1 MAPRQ
6 QNPQPKN
13 RFQITFLHQLAPEQI
28 ETFGGKATNLA
39 RLHQLG
45 FSIPNGFA
53 IPTECFK
60 NFVTTCQHLEAF
72 DNLHQNTDDVETII
86 QSATDF
92 QTAASD
98 YEIPTE
104 IANEII
110 AGFKQ
115 LVTQQDPSPTG
126 YAVRSSATAE
136 DIKKFSFAGQADSF
150 LCVQDQ
156 SHVLDAVKRTWLSL
170 YSPRALLYLQSKD
183 INLNQVQ
190 MGVVVQEMVL
200 GEVSGVMFTT
210 NVVSNNPD
218 ELIIDSSWGLGESV
232 VAGKVNPDSFII
244 QKQPIEIIERRMGDK
259 AVYSAP
265 HPQDRPE
272 CTLLKETPSE
282 KREMFSLD
290 DDQLVKLTHMGIEIE
305 QKIGYPQDIEWTY
318 KDGEFIVL
326 QTRPITT
333 S

>member
-1 MAPRQ
+1 MTSRQ
-6 QNPQPKN
+6 QDQQPKN
-13 RFQITFLHQLAPEQI
+13 RYQTTFLHQLAPEQI

-45 FSIPNGFA
+45 FTIPNGFA
-53 IPTECFK
+53 IPTDCFK
-60 NFVTTCQHLEAF
+60 NFVATCQHLEAF
-72 DNLHQNTDDVETII
+72 DILHQETDDIENLI

-92 QTAASD
+92 QTAASE

-104 IANEII
+104 IVNAII
-110 AGFKQ
+110 VGYKQ
-115 LVTQQDPSPTG
+115 LVAQQDPGSPG

-136 DIKKFSFAGQADSF
+136 DIRKFSFAGQADSF
-150 LCVQDQ
+150 LCVHEQT
-156 SHVLDAVKRTWLSL
+156 HVLDAVKRTWLSL
-170 YSPRALLYLQSKD
+170 YSPRALLYLRSKD

-190 MGVVVQEMVL
+190 MGVVVQEMIL

-218 ELIIDSSWGLGESV
+218 ELIIDATWGLGESV
-232 VAGKVNPDSFII
+232 VGGKVNPDSFII
-244 QKQPIEIIERRMGDK
+244 QKRPLEIIERRMGDK

-265 HPQDRPE
+265 HPQDKPE
-272 CTLLKETPSE
+272 CTVLKETPPE
-282 KREMFSLD
+282 KRELYSLD
-290 DDQLVKLTHMGIEIE
+290 DEQLIKLTHLGIEIE
-305 QKIGYPQDIEWTY
+305 QKFGYPQDIEWTY

>member
-1 MAPRQ
+1 MASQ
-6 QNPQPKN
+6 QQGSQQKN

-28 ETFGGKATNLA
+28 EKFGGKATNLA

-45 FSIPNGFA
+45 FSIPRGFA

-60 NFVTTCQHLEAF
+60 NFVATCQHLEAF
-72 DNLHQNTDDVETII
+72 NNLHQNTDDIETLI

-92 QTAASD
+92 QTAASQL
-98 YEIPTE
+98 EIPAE

-115 LVTQQDPSPTG
+115 LVTQQDLSPTG

-136 DIKKFSFAGQADSF
+136 DTKKFSFAGQADSF
-150 LCVQDQ
+150 LCVQNQ
-156 SHVLDAVKRTWLSL
+156 THVLNAVKRTWLSL
-170 YSPRALLYLQSKD
+170 YSARALLYLQSKD

-190 MGVVVQEMVL
+190 MGVVVQEMIL

-244 QKQPIEIIERRMGDK
+244 QKQPIEIIERRMGEK

-272 CTLLKETPSE
+272 STLLKETPPE
-282 KREMFSLD
+282 KREMFSLGD
-290 DDQLVKLTHMGIEIE
+290 EQLVKLTQLGIEIE

>member
-6 QNPQPKN
+6 KGRQPQN

-45 FSIPNGFA
+45 FTIPNGFA

-60 NFVTTCQHLEAF
+60 NFVATCKHIEAF
-72 DNLHQNTDDVETII
+72 NALHQKKDDIEAII
-86 QSATDF
+86 QSAADF
-92 QTAASD
+92 RTAASEL
-98 YEIPTE
+98 EIPTE

-115 LVTQQDPSPTG
+115 LVTQQGPSPIG

-136 DIKKFSFAGQADSF
+136 DTTKFSFAGQADSF
-150 LCVQDQ
+150 LCVCDQ
-156 SHVLDAVKRTWLSL
+156 THVLDTVKRTWLSL
-170 YSPRALLYLQSKD
+170 YSPRALLYLQSKE

-190 MGVVVQEMVL
+190 MGVVVQEMIL
-200 GEVSGVMFTT
+200 GQVSGVMFTT

-244 QKQPIEIIERRMGDK
+244 RKQPIEIIERRMGDK

-265 HPQDRPE
+265 HPRDKPE
-272 CTLLKETPSE
+272 CTLLKETPPE
-282 KREMFSLD
+282 KREMYSLD
-290 DDQLVKLTHMGIEIE
+290 DEQLVKLTHLGIEIE